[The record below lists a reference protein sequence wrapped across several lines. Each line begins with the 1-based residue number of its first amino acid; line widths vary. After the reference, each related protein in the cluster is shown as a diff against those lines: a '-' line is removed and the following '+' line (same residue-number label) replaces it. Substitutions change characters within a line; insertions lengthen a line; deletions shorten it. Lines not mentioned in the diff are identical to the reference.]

1 MEGGREEG
9 WKEGREGGKE
19 GGGKEEG
26 RQEWLNT
33 AYYIKCTRQTSIAEW
48 FVFKITISVCILGAV
63 IKYHLHQMLLYPQQH
78 LLPTRFS
85 LHNDDPPDKP

>member
-48 FVFKITISVCILGAV
+48 FVFKITTSVCTVYIGCSNK
-63 IKYHLHQMLLYPQQH
+63 I
-78 LLPTRFS
+78 S
-85 LHNDDPPDKP
+85 LTSDVAISTTAPAPNKIFTT